1 MKRLPSKATLLKKR
15 VRKIQKRAKRVGL
28 LYLLGTIG
36 LFAIAACMPMLSGTM
51 ISATAGMPVLTFYQ
65 PIVDLVNTLL
75 ANSFSLAALQAVEVT
90 NAIAAL
96 LFAIMLLTMAVSL
109 LRAFG
114 KLGWLF
120 KRRAS
125 YSNGFNRNMYAM
137 DDIAKCFSKSLYTL
151 IVMTLFVYLLSGGAP
166 AVQITANAYIAL
178 GVGLGIHFI
187 CGLIG
192 GTVTIFTF
200 VDRVEEETRDVGLF
214 VFFLRNLFQVA
225 VVAAII
231 YFLAPASMFLPTVQ
245 GILTPVLAGNIGA
258 IDFGAAIPGLVE
270 LVGWIFVAVL
280 LGHAVAPTEYNT
292 EGMDGPGM
300 GNFTVFSFLTT
311 VALVGV
317 IVLGM
322 ATGLNQPALFA
333 AIVAFVGFLLN
344 CIIKPGDHED
354 FSYDDVDMEAY
365 FRGKDQ
371 RDNSAIIY

>member
-36 LFAIAACMPMLSGTM
+36 LFAIAACMPMLSGTA
-51 ISATAGMPVLTFYQ
+51 IAGLPVLTFYQ
-65 PIVDLVNTLL
+65 PIVDLFNTLL
-75 ANSFSLAALQAVEVT
+75 ANNFSLAALQAVEVT

-96 LFAIMLLTMAVSL
+96 LFAIMLLTMAISL

-178 GVGLGIHFI
+178 GVGLGIHFL
-187 CGLIG
+187 CGVIG

-200 VDRVEEETRDVGLF
+200 VDRVEEETREVGLF
-214 VFFLRNLFQVA
+214 AFFLRNLVQVA

-231 YFLAPASMFLPTVQ
+231 YFLAPASVFLPTVQ
-245 GILTPVLAGNIGA
+245 GILTPVLAGNMGA

-270 LVGWIFVAVL
+270 LVAWIFVAVL

-300 GNFTVFSFLTT
+300 GNFTVFSLFTT
-311 VALVGV
+311 LALVGV
-317 IVLGM
+317 IVL
-322 ATGLNQPALFA
+322 AGLVQPVLFA
-333 AIVAFVGFLLN
+333 TIVAFVGFLLN